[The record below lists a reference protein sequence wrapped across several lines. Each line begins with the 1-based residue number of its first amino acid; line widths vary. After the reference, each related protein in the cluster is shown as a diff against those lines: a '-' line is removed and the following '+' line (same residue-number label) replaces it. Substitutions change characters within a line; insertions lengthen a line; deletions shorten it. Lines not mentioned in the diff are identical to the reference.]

1 MKFKTIIIFFL
12 GLAIGALGLYLYT
25 AKQSPSPLTTTG
37 ETQQLYSCGMHPEVI
52 SDKPGNCPICG
63 MKLTPL
69 QRVSSAE
76 KTTPGKKKGKILY
89 WRAPMDPTEIYDRPG
104 KSKMGMDLIPVYEG
118 EEGFGE
124 KMITIDGTIQ
134 QNMNLRLARVEKK
147 PFQRTI
153 RAFGKVVFAQDREY
167 TLTTKI
173 SGWVEKLYVNTEGE
187 SVRLGQPL
195 LEIYSPELVTTQE
208 ELLMALQNYEQ
219 LSNSPLPEV
228 RHQARQLIDLTRQR
242 LKLWDISEREI
253 ARIIEF
259 GQPFRTITLRAQ
271 ASGVVTH
278 KAIKEGD
285 RVSPGK
291 PLLHLAALDKVWVEA
306 TVYESE
312 LPLLQT
318 RQKAIITLDHLPGV
332 TFEGRVTFIYPFLDS
347 AARAGRVRLVFNNPN
362 YLLKPGMDTVV
373 TIQSALS
380 QSTLAVP
387 SEAVIRS
394 GQRNIVFVAHEEGK
408 FEPREVKIGFE
419 TDDGYLQILSGL
431 LENEEIV
438 VSGQFLLDSESRTR
452 EAIAKLR
459 AQQQATKSSREPS
472 PEEKMSTETQKRKE
486 TQPIQVSSQVAKKQL
501 LVSSPEKTPAPIS
514 LDKLYTCS
522 MHPDFLTTNP
532 EARCP
537 ECGMKLIPAS
547 EIKEQIHLE
556 KAEYYTCEMHPEFL
570 TTDPEA
576 RCPEC
581 GMKLK
586 KVNQK

>member
-1 MKFKTIIIFFL
+1 
-12 GLAIGALGLYLYT
+12 
-25 AKQSPSPLTTTG
+25 
-37 ETQQLYSCGMHPEVI
+37 MHPEVI

-69 QRVSSAE
+69 QRVSSTE

-118 EEGFGE
+118 EEGAGAGI
-124 KMITIDGTIQ
+124 ITIDGTIQ
-134 QNMNLRLARVEKK
+134 QNMNLRLARVEKR
-147 PFQRTI
+147 PLHRTI

-195 LEIYSPELVTTQE
+195 LEIYSPDLVTTQE

-228 RHQARQLIDLTRQR
+228 RQQAKQLIDLTRQR

-253 ARIIEF
+253 ARIIES

-312 LPLLQT
+312 FSLL
-318 RQKAIITLDHLPGV
+318 REGQKAVIKLDHLPDV
-332 TFEGRVTFIYPFLDS
+332 TLQGRVAFIYPFLDS
-347 AARAGRVRLVFNNPN
+347 SARAGRVRLVFNNPD
-362 YLLKPGMDTVV
+362 YILKPGMDTVV
-373 TIQSALS
+373 TIQAAIS
-380 QSTLAVP
+380 QSSLAVP

-394 GQRNIVFVAHEEGK
+394 GTRNIIFVAHDDGK

-419 TDDGYLQILSGL
+419 TDDGYLQVLSGL

-459 AQQQATKSSREPS
+459 AQQKAKKSPPKPFAEEKISSTPPEKKKTKST
-472 PEEKMSTETQKRKE
+472 K
-486 TQPIQVSSQVAKKQL
+486 VSSQPVKTRPKG
-501 LVSSPEKTPAPIS
+501 SPPEKAQAPNI

-522 MHPDFLTTNP
+522 MHPEFLTTNP

-537 ECGMKLIPAS
+537 ECGMKLIPALQ
-547 EIKEQIHLE
+547 IKEKIHLE
-556 KAEYYTCEMHPEFL
+556 AAEFYTCEMHPEFL
-570 TTDPEA
+570 TTNPDA